1 MDTRQIEYIL
11 QIAEEN
17 NITKAAEKLFITQS
31 ALNQQL
37 LKLERELGTPL
48 FQRTKNKW
56 CLTDAGRIYVEGARK
71 MIQIKKDTY
80 NQLYDVSRLRKGLLN
95 IGLCPGRGL
104 DMFTA
109 IYPELHRSM
118 PNLTIRPLEMRVA
131 PQQAAIAAGD
141 LDVGVQVLSRSD
153 WQKNQYEVLGSEE
166 LIAIIP
172 AVHPVAQKAAPPGEP
187 LATLDLNEIR
197 YEPFVL
203 MDRNSTLRSLCDQ
216 IFARSGFQP
225 NVLFESNNTAGIVS
239 LVKSTICCGIVP
251 WYYTRIPSD
260 ELACF
265 RLPGH
270 PSWDITVSYPT
281 TGYLS
286 TGAREF
292 IRLASEWWKTIQP
305 DQI

>member
-48 FQRTKNKW
+48 FQRT
-56 CLTDAGRIYVEGARK
+56 ARK
-71 MIQIKKDTY
+71 MMQIKKDTY

-141 LDVGVQVLSRSD
+141 LDVGFQVLSRSD

>member
-71 MIQIKKDTY
+71 MMQIKKDTY
-80 NQLYDVSRLRKGLLN
+80 NQLYDVSLLRKGLLN

-141 LDVGVQVLSRSD
+141 LDVGFQVLSRSD
-153 WQKNQYEVLGSEE
+153 WQKNQYWERRTDRH
-166 LIAIIP
+166 
-172 AVHPVAQKAAPPGEP
+172 HPGRPPGG
-187 LATLDLNEIR
+187 A
-197 YEPFVL
+197 
-203 MDRNSTLRSLCDQ
+203 
-216 IFARSGFQP
+216 
-225 NVLFESNNTAGIVS
+225 
-239 LVKSTICCGIVP
+239 KSCPTGR
-251 WYYTRIPSD
+251 T
-260 ELACF
+260 
-265 RLPGH
+265 PGH
-270 PSWDITVSYPT
+270 
-281 TGYLS
+281 TGFKRDPLRALC
-286 TGAREF
+286 TDGPQFHA
-292 IRLASEWWKTIQP
+292 AQP
-305 DQI
+305 L

>member
-71 MIQIKKDTY
+71 MMQIKKDTY
-80 NQLYDVSRLRKGLLN
+80 NQLYDVSLLRKGLLN

-141 LDVGVQVLSRSD
+141 LDVGFQVLSRSD

-187 LATLDLNEIR
+187 
-197 YEPFVL
+197 
-203 MDRNSTLRSLCDQ
+203 
-216 IFARSGFQP
+216 
-225 NVLFESNNTAGIVS
+225 
-239 LVKSTICCGIVP
+239 
-251 WYYTRIPSD
+251 
-260 ELACF
+260 
-265 RLPGH
+265 PGH
-270 PSWDITVSYPT
+270 
-281 TGYLS
+281 TGFKRDPLRALC
-286 TGAREF
+286 TDGPQFHA
-292 IRLASEWWKTIQP
+292 AQP
-305 DQI
+305 L

>member
-71 MIQIKKDTY
+71 MMQIKKDTY
-80 NQLYDVSRLRKGLLN
+80 NQLYDVSLLRKGLLN

-118 PNLTIRPLEMRVA
+118 PNLTIRPARD
-131 PQQAAIAAGD
+131 AASPI
-141 LDVGVQVLSRSD
+141 SRGRMVRFGM
-153 WQKNQYEVLGSEE
+153 E
-166 LIAIIP
+166 
-172 AVHPVAQKAAPPGEP
+172 
-187 LATLDLNEIR
+187 R
-197 YEPFVL
+197 
-203 MDRNSTLRSLCDQ
+203 
-216 IFARSGFQP
+216 
-225 NVLFESNNTAGIVS
+225 
-239 LVKSTICCGIVP
+239 
-251 WYYTRIPSD
+251 
-260 ELACF
+260 
-265 RLPGH
+265 
-270 PSWDITVSYPT
+270 
-281 TGYLS
+281 
-286 TGAREF
+286 
-292 IRLASEWWKTIQP
+292 
-305 DQI
+305 